1 MTVPAAGSSDKAARV
16 AELAEKASVCVACD
30 LCESRTNV
38 VFGEGN
44 PNSPLVIVGEG
55 PGETEDKTGRPFVG
69 RAGALLDECLR
80 ECGMLRK
87 HVFITNVVRCR
98 PTLEEGGRL
107 KNRPPRA
114 DEAATCVSLWL
125 EPTLATIEPL
135 VILCLGAP
143 SANTIIQKGFKM
155 MQDRGKFFPTKY
167 ARYAIAGL
175 HPAYILRQQGE
186 AYDAARATLVAD
198 IEAARKKVIEAKKEP
213 PSTLF

>member
-1 MTVPAAGSSDKAARV
+1 MAEGSEKEARIN
-16 AELAEKASVCVACD
+16 EMAEKASVCTACD
-30 LCESRTNV
+30 LSEKRTNV

-69 RAGALLDECLR
+69 RAGQLLDECLR
-80 ECGMLRK
+80 ECGMLRR
-87 HVFITNVVRCR
+87 HVFITNIVRCR
-98 PTLEEGGRL
+98 PTLVEGGRL
-107 KNRPPRA
+107 KNRPPTA
-114 DEAATCVSLWL
+114 EEANTCISLWL

-143 SANTIIQKGFKM
+143 SANAIIHKGFKM
-155 MQDRGKFFPTKY
+155 MQERGKFFPTKY

-175 HPAYILRQQGE
+175 HPAYILRQEGE
-186 AYDAARATLVAD
+186 AFDSARALLVQD

-213 PSTLF
+213 PATLF